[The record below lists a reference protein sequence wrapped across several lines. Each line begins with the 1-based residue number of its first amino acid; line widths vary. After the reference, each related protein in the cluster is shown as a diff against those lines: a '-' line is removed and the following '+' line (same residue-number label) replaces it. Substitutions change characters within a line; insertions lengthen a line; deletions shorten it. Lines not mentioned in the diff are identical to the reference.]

1 MSNLLNEEVLSALR
15 PEGRTVMIT
24 IGNSLR
30 ADDGVG
36 PFIGRKIADQKDF
49 LVLNALMNPEDI
61 VEDAIAYR
69 PGKIVVIDAADF
81 GGSPGEIRT
90 IPLDQIQRYTVFSTH
105 HFPISVLLGIIREE
119 TNASMAILGIQ
130 PESVEFGEC
139 MCSEVRQT
147 ALDIIEYLNNLCNSL

>member
-36 PFIGRKIADQKDF
+36 PFIGRRIADQKDF

-90 IPLDQIQRYTVFSTH
+90 IPLDQIQRYNGFFHPPLPDFRASGHHPGGDERQHGDSGHPAGICRIRRMHVFRSPADRPGYH
-105 HFPISVLLGIIREE
+105 
-119 TNASMAILGIQ
+119 
-130 PESVEFGEC
+130 
-139 MCSEVRQT
+139 
-147 ALDIIEYLNNLCNSL
+147 